1 MSGLYIHIPFCR
13 IKCMYC
19 DFYSVADRDETIPSF
34 FEALFNEIRL
44 YANHKDIF
52 FIDSIFIGGGT
63 PSLISPS
70 IMAQLIELL
79 HLTFDLSKV
88 KEFTIEAN
96 PGEAPIDSLK
106 EFHQMG
112 INRLSLGAQSL
123 NPKILKF
130 LSRIH
135 DTKQIYET
143 FDNARTAGFENIN
156 CDMIFNIPNQS
167 LNTWKHDLSK
177 IASLG
182 PEHLSCYSLTVE
194 NGTQLYNLVKN
205 NKVSMPL
212 DDESFNFYDWTQQFL
227 LENQYHQYEV
237 SNWSKDNKKCF
248 HNLHYWRI
256 EPYLAFG
263 PSAHGFDG
271 QIRYS
276 NIRNIDTYIK
286 SLDKNELPIQNQ
298 EELTDKNMANELIG
312 FGLRMKEGIKL
323 NKIPNSQISILNHN
337 IEKFESKW
345 GKYMHNQNGRLSLKS
360 NGMRFADAV
369 AIDLIIE

>member
-1 MSGLYIHIPFCR
+1 
-13 IKCMYC
+13 MYC

-177 IASLG
+177 IASLD

-360 NGMRFADAV
+360 DGMRFADAV

>member
-1 MSGLYIHIPFCR
+1 
-13 IKCMYC
+13 MYC

-34 FEALFNEIRL
+34 FEALFKEIRL
-44 YANHKDIF
+44 YANHKNTLS
-52 FIDSIFIGGGT
+52 IDSIFIGGGT

-70 IMAQLIELL
+70 IMSQLVELL
-79 HLTFDLSKV
+79 HLSFDLSMV
-88 KEFTIEAN
+88 EEFTIEAN
-96 PGEAPIDSLK
+96 PGEAPINSLK

-135 DTKQIYET
+135 DPKQIYET

-167 LNTWKHDLSK
+167 LSTWKHDLSK
-177 IASLG
+177 ITSLG

-205 NKVSMPL
+205 NKVAMPL
-212 DDESFNFYDWTQQFL
+212 DDESFHFYDWTQQFL
-227 LENQYHQYEV
+227 LENHYHQYEV

-271 QIRYS
+271 EIRYS

-286 SLDKNELPIQNQ
+286 SLDKNNLPIQNQ
-298 EELTDKNMANELIG
+298 EELTEKNMANEIIG
-312 FGLRMKEGIKL
+312 FGLRMEEGFKI
-323 NKIPNSQISILNHN
+323 NKIPNSQISILNQN
-337 IEKFESKW
+337 IKKFESKW

-360 NGMRFADAV
+360 DGMRFADAIAV
-369 AIDLIIE
+369 DLIIE